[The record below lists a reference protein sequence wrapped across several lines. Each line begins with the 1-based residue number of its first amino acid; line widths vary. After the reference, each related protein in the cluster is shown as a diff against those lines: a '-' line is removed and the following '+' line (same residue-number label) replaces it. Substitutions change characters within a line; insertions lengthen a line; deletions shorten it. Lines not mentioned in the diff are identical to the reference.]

1 MNFDVNTF
9 VKIRHDLHKNPELG
23 FCEDNTKSKI
33 VKFLT
38 EIGLEVHQG
47 VGVVGV
53 LKV

>member
-23 FCEDNTKSKI
+23 FCEDNTKKKI

-38 EIGLEVHQG
+38 KLALKFIK
-47 VGVVGV
+47 V
-53 LKV
+53 LVL